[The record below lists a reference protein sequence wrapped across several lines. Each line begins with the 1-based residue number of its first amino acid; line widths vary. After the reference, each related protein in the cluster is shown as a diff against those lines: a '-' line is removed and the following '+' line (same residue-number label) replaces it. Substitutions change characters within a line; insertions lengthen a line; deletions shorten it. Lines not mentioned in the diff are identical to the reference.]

1 MTSYSSPTRGGERA
15 VNSRSGELNNL
26 YVLASHPIDLT
37 SEHRVGSI
45 EIYMKQEKRE
55 KRNGENEWMTLS

>member
-1 MTSYSSPTRGGERA
+1 MTSYSSPTRGSERA

-26 YVLASHPIDLT
+26 YVLASSSINLT
-37 SEHRVGSI
+37 SEHRVETI
-45 EIYMKQEKRE
+45 EIYMKQGKRE